1 MATDLAPTDELTARG
16 VIGPVLVAFGIA
28 AGVLDLYVDSRVL
41 VWLGLVG
48 SLGLGLYFSH
58 DTHRLLAHAGLRSP
72 ALPWTVLK
80 KRIDLSAA
88 EARADRVREVQFR
101 DFE

>member
-41 VWLGLVG
+41 VWLGLG

-58 DTHRLLAHAGLRSP
+58 YTHCLLAHAGLRSP

-80 KRIDLSAA
+80 KRVDLSAA
-88 EARADRVREVQFR
+88 QARADRV
-101 DFE
+101 